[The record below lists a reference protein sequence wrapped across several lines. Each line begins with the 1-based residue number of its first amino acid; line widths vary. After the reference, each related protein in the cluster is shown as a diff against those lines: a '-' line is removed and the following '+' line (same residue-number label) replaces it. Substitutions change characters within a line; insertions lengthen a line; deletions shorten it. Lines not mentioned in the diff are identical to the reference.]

1 MDAAVDEH
9 PCKKKVHVVS
19 GLHTVLG
26 SDDKPVTNAICTINL
41 LCAST
46 GHSITTSSV
55 QIKKPHIFV
64 W

>member
-9 PCKKKVHVVS
+9 HCKSACVS

-26 SDDKPVTNAICTINL
+26 SDGKLVTNAVCTINL

-46 GHSITTSSV
+46 GHSIATFSV